1 MALELY
7 NGEPFMFERIKGL
20 FKKSGTEVLDTP
32 EKIAAALA
40 GYAAF
45 GKSVSATR
53 AMQLTTVFACARV
66 LCESIGMLPCKL
78 YKQVGRTKELA
89 VNHRLY
95 RLLSVAP
102 NDYMTA
108 QEFWEL
114 LILCLCLRGNFYAY
128 KVTLYGEVRE
138 LLPIDPAK
146 VRPKLNDDWTVTYQ
160 VTFKTGDV
168 RELSQDE
175 IWHVRLF
182 TLDGLNGLNPIA
194 YARQA
199 ISLGLST
206 EEHGA
211 RLFENGAVTSGVLST
226 EQQLTDPAFARLKSQ
241 FNGEHIGLAN
251 AYKPMILE
259 MGLEW
264 KPISLNAEDS
274 QFLETRRFQR
284 DEICAIFRVPPHLVA
299 NMDKASFNNTET
311 MGLQFLNYGLVP
323 YITRIE
329 SRILVGLLS
338 EKDRLTHYAK
348 FNVGALLRA
357 DIKTRFDQYGKGIQ
371 WGILSPND
379 ARELEDM
386 NPREGGDIYLTPT
399 NMTTNPEAGNEDKKA
414 A

>member
-1 MALELY
+1 
-7 NGEPFMFERIKGL
+7 MFERVRAL
-20 FKKSGTEVLDTP
+20 FKKSGANVLDTP
-32 EKIAAALA
+32 DKIAAAFA
-40 GYAAF
+40 GAVGF
-45 GKSVSATR
+45 GKSVSSMR
-53 AMQLTTVFACARV
+53 AMQLTTVFACVRV

-78 YKQVGRTKELA
+78 YEQDGRYKKLA
-89 VNHRLY
+89 TRHRLY
-95 RLLSVAP
+95 RLLTVAP

-114 LILCLCLRGNFYAY
+114 LMLCLCLRGNFYAY
-128 KVTLYGEVRE
+128 KVTLFGEVRE

-146 VRPKLNDDWTVTYQ
+146 VQPKLNDDWTVTYK
-160 VTFKTGDV
+160 VTFKNGDV
-168 RELSQDE
+168 RELTQDE

-182 TLDGLNGLNPIA
+182 TLDGLVGLNPIA

-226 EQQLTDPAFARLKSQ
+226 EQQLTDAAFARVKNQ

-251 AYKPMILE
+251 AYKPMVLE
-259 MGLEW
+259 MGLQW

-284 DEICAIFRVPPHLVA
+284 DEICAIYRVPPHLVA

-311 MGLQFLNYGLVP
+311 MGLQFLNYSLVP

-338 EKDRLTHYAK
+338 EDDQANHYPK

-357 DIKTRFDQYGKGIQ
+357 DIKTRYEQYGKGIQ

-379 ARELEDM
+379 SRELEDLD
-386 NPREGGDIYLTPT
+386 PREGGDIYLTPT
-399 NMTTNPEAGNEDKKA
+399 NMTTNPEARNEDKKA